1 MSRDLVYPNDTIQE
15 ALCEFRLKPSP
26 QTTWTAKTPGEIL
39 KKIGLE
45 SFPGMEPITDIGF
58 ELTVDETGQPRPRI
72 IQGPQKF
79 RFSSDDG
86 SRLVQISPAMF
97 SFNAVGKYP
106 GWHTMK
112 EQIVDNW
119 KKVRTT
125 LAPQH
130 IERIGLRYI
139 NRIPLSDAHSRI
151 SDWLKPNRYV
161 PEGITQS
168 RLGSKY
174 RLEARIS
181 ERDIIIV
188 TIVDQ
193 EAEDKS
199 KQLFLD
205 IDLGVT
211 MQTLPTDDDVAKEI
225 ERLHNHAREVFDA
238 TKSDLYEAYL
248 LKE

>member
-1 MSRDLVYPNDTIQE
+1 
-15 ALCEFRLKPSP
+15 
-26 QTTWTAKTPGEIL
+26 
-39 KKIGLE
+39 
-45 SFPGMEPITDIGF
+45 
-58 ELTVDETGQPRPRI
+58 
-72 IQGPQKF
+72 
-79 RFSSDDG
+79 
-86 SRLVQISPAMF
+86 
-97 SFNAVGKYP
+97 
-106 GWHTMK
+106 MK
-112 EQIVDNW
+112 EQIVGNW
-119 KKVRTT
+119 KKVRTI

-161 PEGITQS
+161 PDGITQS

-193 EAEDKS
+193 QAQDKS

-205 IDLGVT
+205 IDRGVT

-225 ERLHNHAREVFDA
+225 ERLHSHVREVFDA
-238 TKSDLYEAYL
+238 TKSNLYEAYL
-248 LKE
+248 RKE